1 MRISPL
7 GFGLILAVAGVALW
21 LLIGGTG
28 RVFGIEVGTF
38 GAILLVTIAWT
49 SLYAVSALPK
59 NGEFERQVSP
69 GEWRAWIGVGFMAI
83 ALVYFLAKLPLFQG
97 EAFGRAYHASAVGRN
112 LVLLLIAWTVLE
124 GLLSQRWK
132 DRVQADER
140 DRQIRMRADRGGHTA
155 LVVALVTLA
164 VSLGFAPADRLAWAS
179 HFMIANLIVAALM
192 FGWLVEYLIMA
203 RQYWQD
209 RR

>member
-1 MRISPL
+1 MKISPL

-28 RVFGIEVGTF
+28 RVFGIDVGTF
-38 GAILLVTIAWT
+38 GVALLVTLAWT
-49 SLYAVSALPK
+49 SLYAVSALP
-59 NGEFERQVSP
+59 GGDFERQVSP
-69 GEWRAWIGVGFMAI
+69 GEWRAWIGVGFMVI

-97 EAFGRAYHASAVGRN
+97 EAFGHAHHASAVGRN
-112 LVLLLIAWTVLE
+112 LVLLLIAWAVLE
-124 GLLSQRWK
+124 SLLSQRWK

-140 DRQIRMRADRGGHTA
+140 DRQIQVRADRSGHTA
-155 LVVALVTLA
+155 LIVALVSLA
-164 VSLGFAPADRLAWAS
+164 VTLGFSPADRLAWAS

-192 FGWLVEYLIMA
+192 VGWLVEYLTMA
-203 RQYWQD
+203 WQYWQD